1 MGGGFLDG
9 GSGDCHIVGHAEV
22 KAEFLNKAK
31 TNLQVAQICFD
42 SGFYD
47 ACANRAYYAA
57 FQAAIA
63 ALADRGRKSDK
74 NDHKWVQAT
83 FSSELIN
90 RQKVYPAH
98 LKSYL
103 MDMQVV
109 RNQADYTD
117 ENVSKRLA
125 SQQLSKAQEMLELIE
140 KELSK

>member
-1 MGGGFLDG
+1 MKPKGL
-9 GSGDCHIVGHAEV
+9 I
-22 KAEFLNKAK
+22 NKAK
-31 TNLQVAQICFD
+31 ANLQVAQICFD

-57 FQAAIA
+57 FQAAIT

-83 FSSELIN
+83 FSGELIN

-103 MDMQVV
+103 MDMQAV

-125 SQQLSKAQEMLELIE
+125 SQQLSKAKEMLEFIE

>member
-1 MGGGFLDG
+1 MGVRFLDG
-9 GSGDCHIVGHAEV
+9 GSGYCHIVGNAEV

-31 TNLQVAQICFD
+31 VNLQVAQICFD

-83 FSSELIN
+83 FSGELIN
-90 RQKVYPAH
+90 RQKVYPVH

-117 ENVSKRLA
+117 ENVSKKLA
-125 SQQLSKAQEMLELIE
+125 SQQFSKAKEMLEFIE